1 MRHRHGIDA
10 KGGGMK
16 GLQKT
21 SAAFVVAAMVAV
33 GLGTATLEAK
43 KPGGGG
49 GGQAAICSY
58 LESVITYPNV
68 NTTIL
73 AFAVSLWNYYGCE

>member
-1 MRHRHGIDA
+1 MNGMRR
-10 KGGGMK
+10 
-16 GLQKT
+16 T
-21 SAAFVVAAMVAV
+21 SAAFVMAAMVAV

-49 GGQAAICSY
+49 GGGGQAAICSY
-58 LESVITYPNV
+58 LESIITYPNISP
-68 NTTIL
+68 TIL